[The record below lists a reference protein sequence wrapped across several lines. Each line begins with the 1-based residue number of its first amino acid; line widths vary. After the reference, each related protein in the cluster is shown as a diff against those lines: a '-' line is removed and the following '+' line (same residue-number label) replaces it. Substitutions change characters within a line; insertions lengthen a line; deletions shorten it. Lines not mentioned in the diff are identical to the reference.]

1 MRLGERVKKSILII
15 IILFFFINKQANA
28 EIKIFENLQ
37 TIKMIAK
44 KTTEYPNADNKNWLK
59 PDYSNFYK
67 QTTPTK
73 IQYYTNNFLNL
84 FGIGKTAWNSNK
96 FKKLLKKIIN
106 IQTDKYPKN
115 NYIIKITPNTKS
127 NFVIFT
133 ELEGAFHSLIRDLN
147 ELMQLKILDTN
158 LKINSNDFFI
168 FNGNLLGRSP
178 FILETLTI
186 VLKLIEK
193 NPNNVF
199 FIKGEY
205 EIKNNWK
212 NFGLKKELQM
222 KVPRKNLED
231 IPLEN
236 EINDFLQLQ
245 PLAIYIND
253 KDNIDPGFIR
263 ISYFDRNYETLD
275 EINFSDFLNKQS
287 DLKINFFNL
296 KNNVITNKKANI
308 KAIINGEKRITSYK
322 KIDGLT
328 SKIPEK
334 GARAWVAL
342 SSPIKANQELYKF
355 INDAF
360 VILNLEKN
368 KPIIINLFKQNA
380 LKPEGFKKTKYDLY
394 SQEHA
399 IQKIKTTKLSK
410 LEKEENNQNIKPQ
423 TTELDAQKEI
433 LIGTIMDLSAELSEN
448 ARYFLKGLYLRINEE
463 NNKGGI
469 NNKKIRLIHL
479 DDKYDTQLTKK
490 ALQSLIDSGIQIL
503 LSPLGSLTLS
513 AILPLAEKENIN
525 IFFPEAT
532 SPIFRKKELKNIVHF
547 FASSQKEADVL
558 TNYLL
563 KEYSPSKI
571 AIFYQT
577 EPFSIGALN
586 GAKDILKKY
595 NLIEGKDWIATSH
608 SPTSLDVSAAV
619 KEIKNFNPDAIIL
632 LSATLGVQSLI
643 KELGLDFLFGKKILG
658 ISSSASSAFKTFLKD
673 KNLKYI
679 NTQLTPNSELSDLQI
694 VQDFRKEATL
704 QGEAASEFTLEGYI
718 SADIFID
725 MIKKI
730 KGTITNKK
738 IMNIIENLKDYNY
751 KGLKLN
757 FNPETREIANEVWL
771 EDGDKTNIHYN

>member
-1 MRLGERVKKSILII
+1 MKKSILII
-15 IILFFFINKQANA
+15 IILFFFINKQTNA
-28 EIKIFENLQ
+28 EIKIFENQQ
-37 TIKMIAK
+37 TIEKIAK

-59 PDYSNFYK
+59 PNYSNFYK

-73 IQYYTNNFLNL
+73 IQYYTNTFLNL
-84 FGIGKTAWNSNK
+84 FGIGKTTWKSNK

-106 IQTDKYPKN
+106 FQSDKYPKN

-147 ELMQLKILDTN
+147 KLIQLKILDTN

-222 KVPRKNLED
+222 KIPRKNLED

-253 KDNIDPGFIR
+253 KNSIDPGFIR
-263 ISYFDRNYETLD
+263 ISYFDRNYDILD
-275 EINFSDFLNKQS
+275 EMNFFDFLNQQS
-287 DLKINFFNL
+287 NLKIDFFDLKNS
-296 KNNVITNKKANI
+296 VITNKKVNI

-322 KIDGLT
+322 KTDGLT

-334 GARAWVAL
+334 GAHAWIAL

-360 VILNLEKN
+360 LILNLEKN
-368 KPIIINLFKQNA
+368 KAPTVNFFKQNA
-380 LKPEGFKKTKYDLY
+380 LNQDGFNKTIYDLY
-394 SQEHA
+394 SQGIMPA
-399 IQKIKTTKLSK
+399 DIKTQKISK
-410 LEKEENNQNIKPQ
+410 FDKKEKDLKIKSQ
-423 TTELDAQKEI
+423 KTELDEQKEI

-463 NNKGGI
+463 NNNGGI

-479 DDKYDTQLTKK
+479 DDKYDPQLTKK
-490 ALQSLIDSGIQIL
+490 ALQNLIDSGIKTL
-503 LSPLGSLTLS
+503 LSPMGSLTLS
-513 AILPLAEKENIN
+513 AMLPLAEKENIN

-547 FASSQKEADVL
+547 FASSQKEAVVL
-558 TNYLL
+558 TKHLL

-571 AIFYQT
+571 AIFYKT

-586 GAKDILKKY
+586 GVKEILKKH
-595 NLIEGKDWIATSH
+595 NLIENKDWMATSH
-608 SPTSLDVSAAV
+608 LPNSLDVSAAV
-619 KEIKNFNPDAIIL
+619 KEIKNFAPDAIIL
-632 LSATLGVQSLI
+632 LSSTLGVQSLI
-643 KELGLDFLFGKKILG
+643 KELGLEFLFGKKILG

-679 NTQLTPNSELSDLQI
+679 NTQLTPNPESSDLQI
-694 VQDFRKEATL
+694 VQDFRKEATS
-704 QGEAASEFTLEGYI
+704 QGEAISEFTLEGYM
-718 SADIFID
+718 SADIFIN

-730 KGTITNKK
+730 KGTITNEK
-738 IMNIIENLKDYNY
+738 IMNIIENIKDYNY

-757 FNPETREIANEVWL
+757 FNPETREISNEVWL
-771 EDGDKTNIHYN
+771 EDEGKTKVYAD